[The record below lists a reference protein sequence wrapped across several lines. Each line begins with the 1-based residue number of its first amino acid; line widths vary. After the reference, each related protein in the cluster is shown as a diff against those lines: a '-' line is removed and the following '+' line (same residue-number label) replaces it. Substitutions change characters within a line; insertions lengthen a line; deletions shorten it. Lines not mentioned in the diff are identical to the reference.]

1 MCAVWRV
8 QPFFETGAAQYIKPS
23 WLVLDLGSE
32 QALEVLSGYEGV
44 MRTPEELAKQG
55 TYWHY
60 SGGPGAIA
68 KLKDKRLPPLVPEEF
83 AARAESKALTNGKD
97 KQVLLDLQKEVST
110 TVLRNAQ
117 ELRFSG
123 LGWGDDDAALLAKA
137 LSLCEDV
144 RVLDL
149 SHNRIG
155 PTGASVLAPA
165 AATRSSLTEV
175 CSCAGVPTTLRFSHL
190 AFCCVQVNLKG
201 NKLGEEGWCA
211 VFDALRDNPQNK
223 IAKWDLSGQ
232 GINTTI
238 AKSLAA
244 YMTVATSLTKV
255 RALCLS
261 LPSVLLSPLC
271 VCFSS
276 ISPTTSWM
284 QKQQKNSRRRSR
296 AAAH

>member
-60 SGGPGAIA
+60 SGSPGAIA

-110 TVLRNAQ
+110 TVLRNVK
-117 ELRFSG
+117 ELSFSG

-137 LSLCEDV
+137 LSLCEDL

-149 SHNRIG
+149 SQNRIG

-165 AATRSSLTEV
+165 AATRGSLTSCDVRHNAISGEGASQLAAAVLSNDKIEKFNEIPIKEMRADSLTELKLTDERIGIEGVMVVAGLMRLMASLTTLLLARNSLGAEGAKALAPAIAGSSSLT
-175 CSCAGVPTTLRFSHL
+175 L
-190 AFCCVQVNLKG
+190 
-201 NKLGEEGWCA
+201 
-211 VFDALRDNPQNK
+211 
-223 IAKWDLSGQ
+223 
-232 GINTTI
+232 
-238 AKSLAA
+238 
-244 YMTVATSLTKV
+244 V
-255 RALCLS
+255 RAPWAPCF
-261 LPSVLLSPLC
+261 VC
-271 VCFSS
+271 VCL
-276 ISPTTSWM
+276 
-284 QKQQKNSRRRSR
+284 
-296 AAAH
+296 